1 MSTGSLPEDNL
12 DNTIPAD
19 TGQTSDNERQVPW
32 NAEEPS
38 GSWKELAQVLDGL
51 FFWVV
56 LTGMTACTM
65 IVALAPVYKHYSTIL
80 Q

>member
-12 DNTIPAD
+12 DNRIHAD

-56 LTGMTACTM
+56 LTAMTVCTM